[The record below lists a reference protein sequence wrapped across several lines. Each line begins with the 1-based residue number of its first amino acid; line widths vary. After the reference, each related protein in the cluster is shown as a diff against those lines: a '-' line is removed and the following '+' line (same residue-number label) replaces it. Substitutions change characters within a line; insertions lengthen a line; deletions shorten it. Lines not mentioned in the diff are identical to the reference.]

1 MTTIDTTAKISVPAD
16 EYEALRS
23 SVDEYKAAVE
33 KLQQENARL
42 SDELTLL
49 INRMFRKKSERLDPN
64 QLRLFADELAQL
76 ASVEPADDQ
85 PAEPAKSQEKR
96 KKGHGRESFPK
107 HLPREEIVL
116 DVPES
121 ERICEECGEPL
132 RPIGEDTSERGHV
145 VPARV
150 VVRRYVRKKYA
161 CAAGH
166 AVRTA
171 ELPPSV
177 IDKGKYEASTYAH
190 LAVAKYGD
198 HLPLHR
204 LEGIYKRHG
213 FRISRSSMWD
223 MIRRIDELVAQPVL
237 KQMRRELLAEPMLHA
252 DETPTTVLL
261 EDSKGSKKAYI
272 WCYGVGA
279 KWVFDFTLT
288 RERDG
293 PRRFLGDWDGSL
305 VIDGYSGYDEVIRQ
319 NGIVR
324 VGCWAHARRKLKDA
338 LDTGATKAVPLLRAV
353 QRLFWIE
360 RAVKRRVEHR
370 DLAEIDAGELRGE
383 LRSRR
388 SAVTLAKIRRLV
400 DEAASD
406 RSILPKSPLGRALTY
421 LTNQAASLS
430 RFVGDPALPIHN
442 NDAERALRHVVV
454 GRRNWLFF
462 GSPRGARV
470 GANLFSLIATCKA
483 LGINPEVYLED
494 VLSRV
499 DTTPASD
506 IASLTPWAW
515 AGEDVRAEPLEPL
528 S

>member
-1 MTTIDTTAKISVPAD
+1 MATLDTTAKVSVPAD

-23 SVDEYKAAVE
+23 SVDEYKTIVE
-33 KLQQENARL
+33 KLQQENERL
-42 SDELTLL
+42 SGELTLL

-64 QLRLFADELAQL
+64 QLRLFADELARL
-76 ASVEPADDQ
+76 VEEEEPDDE
-85 PAEPAKSQEKR
+85 PAEPSKDRKKKR

-116 DVPES
+116 DVPET
-121 ERICEECGEPL
+121 ERICDDCGEPL
-132 RPIGEDTSERGHV
+132 RPIGEDTSERGRV

-166 AVRTA
+166 SVRTA

-198 HLPLHR
+198 HLPLNR

-223 MIRRIDELVAQPVL
+223 MIRRIDELVAQPIL
-237 KQMRRELLAEPMLHA
+237 KRMRTELLTEPLLHA

-261 EDSKGSKKAYI
+261 EDSKGSRKAYI
-272 WCYGVGA
+272 WCYGIGA
-279 KWVFDFTLT
+279 KWVFDFTMT

-293 PRRFLGDWDGSL
+293 PRRFLGKWKGSL

-319 NGIVR
+319 NEIVR

-338 LDTGATKAVPLLRAV
+338 LDTGATKAVPLMRAV

-370 DLAEIDAGELRGE
+370 DLNDDVARELRAD
-383 LRSRR
+383 LRTRR
-388 SAVTLAKIRRLV
+388 STATLAKIRRLV
-400 DEAASD
+400 DELGRD
-406 RSILPKSPLGRALTY
+406 RSILPKSPLGKALTY
-421 LTNQAASLS
+421 LVNQDSSLA
-430 RFVGDPALPIHN
+430 RFVDDPALPIHN

-462 GSPRGARV
+462 GSPRGAKV

-483 LGINPEVYLED
+483 LGINPEAYLED

-499 DTTPASD
+499 DSTPASA
-506 IASLTPWAW
+506 IATLTPWAW
-515 AGEDVRAEPLEPL
+515 AGDEARVANP